1 MRPYPHNSPEAAS
14 RIVALTMLAD
24 GHLSRIE
31 LEALQRG
38 SLQHAFELPPAA
50 LHGVIQALCEDLL
63 ATAHSSR
70 GLSSAIDMATL
81 QVLLTEIDDPE
92 LQARVLR
99 TCIDVAEA
107 DTHLAEG
114 EAVVLLTVAERW
126 GQQQVLR
133 QAAQ

>member
-1 MRPYPHNSPEAAS
+1 
-14 RIVALTMLAD
+14 
-24 GHLSRIE
+24 
-31 LEALQRG
+31 
-38 SLQHAFELPPAA
+38 
-50 LHGVIQALCEDLL
+50 
-63 ATAHSSR
+63 R

>member
-24 GHLSRIE
+24 GHLSRVE

-38 SLQHAFELPPAA
+38 SLQHAFDLAPAA

-63 ATAHSSR
+63 ATAHASR
-70 GLSSAIDMATL
+70 GLSHAIDMATL
-81 QVLLTEIDDPE
+81 QVLLTEVDDPE

-114 EAVVLLTVAERW
+114 EAVVLLAVAERW